1 MLSRALTFRVVASAV
16 LATAL
21 FFSEYATPIKPA
33 QAQGGNPKVR
43 ALIQSLSPAERQEF
57 MSLSPPERREFIR
70 NLMGERQGGGE
81 AAPEAKSTSGASS
94 TPQLP
99 KANIDASLWRGPIID
114 VHSQVDQRTDLSS
127 IVPMLDHAGVSVALI
142 STRFKQPSSDILSLA
157 KQHPDRIIP
166 TAKSKTR
173 PFMKNHSSWR
183 KFLNTELQR
192 HSYRAMAEI
201 IMWHAAKRGVGA
213 GQAVI
218 EPDDVRVAAMVEAAR
233 TNKWPYVVHVEF
245 AAMGWDKRDYM
256 AKLEKLFEKNRDIQ
270 FGMIHMGQLE
280 APEVA
285 RLLPIHSNLFFI
297 TSHANPISKRHSGS
311 PWSEMFS
318 GDEFTS
324 KWRKLLLQYPDRF
337 VLAFDNV
344 FAFHWEDAFL
354 PQVELWR
361 KALAKI
367 PNDIAHAIA
376 HKNAERLWRLEPAKP
391 VGAYAAASSR

>member
-1 MLSRALTFRVVASAV
+1 MLTRVLKFCIAVVPV
-16 LATAL
+16 LAIAL
-21 FFSEYATPIKPA
+21 VVSHFAAPIDPA
-33 QAQGGNPKVR
+33 LAQGGNPKVK
-43 ALIQSLSPAERQEF
+43 ALIQSLSRSERQDF
-57 MSLSPPERREFIR
+57 MSLSGPERREFIQK
-70 NLMGERQGGGE
+70 LMQERRGGGST
-81 AAPEAKSTSGASS
+81 PSAKSPPASTA
-94 TPQLP
+94 TPQVP
-99 KANIDASLWRGPIID
+99 TANIDTSLWRGPIID

-127 IVPMLDHAGVSVALI
+127 IVPMLDQAGVSVSLI
-142 STRFKQPSSDILSLA
+142 STRFKQPSSDILNLA

-166 TAKSKTR
+166 TAKSKTK
-173 PFMKNHSSWR
+173 PFMKGFPTWR
-183 KFLNTELQR
+183 KYLNTELQR
-192 HSYRAMAEI
+192 HPYRAMAEI

-213 GQAVI
+213 GKAVI
-218 EPDDVRVAAMVEAAR
+218 EPDDERVAAMVEAAR
-233 TNKWPYVVHVEF
+233 KFKWPYIVHIEF

-256 AKLEKLFEKNRDIQ
+256 AKLEKLFKKNQDVQ
-270 FGMIHMGQLE
+270 FGMIHLGQLE
-280 APEVA
+280 VPDVA
-285 RLLPIHSNLFFI
+285 LLLPKHPNLFFI

-324 KWRKLLLQYPDRF
+324 KWGKLLLQYPDRF

-367 PNDIAHAIA
+367 PDGVAHAIA

-391 VGAYAAASSR
+391 VGAYASTSGQ